1 MKSSFH
7 LAPPKRERVKSGILQ
22 VNVDCFTSHNHTTQP
37 QIPEILPEQHLSHH
51 NDGRKLHLTIQ
62 KNHKTW
68 IIPPLT
74 KHKYHT
80 MVIYGGNSAGNSSEI
95 HRKFIGNMTG
105 NTTVKQKRID
115 GKIVVSSILTRL

>member
-1 MKSSFH
+1 MKSCIS
-7 LAPPKRERVKSGILQ
+7 Q

-62 KNHKTW
+62 KSHKTW

-80 MVIYGGNSAGNSSEI
+80 MVIYGGNTTGNSSEI
-95 HRKFIGNMTG
+95 HRKYDGNMTG

-115 GKIVVSSILTRL
+115 GKIVVSSILTPL

>member
-1 MKSSFH
+1 M
-7 LAPPKRERVKSGILQ
+7 KSGILQ
-22 VNVDCFTSHNHTTQP
+22 VSVDCFTLHNHTTQP

-62 KNHKTW
+62 KSHKTW

-80 MVIYGGNSAGNSSEI
+80 MVIYGGNTTEILWEI